1 MPPNIT
7 ATTSMIEAI
16 RDAQYA
22 VHAVPVQHSR
32 AFLHSIK
39 VGTAH
44 DDLLF
49 HPLEMRLFSASLWR
63 EATMRCKV
71 FTTMQISE
79 RFISSYHNQLG
90 YAICVGNVKSCT
102 HN

>member
-39 VGTAH
+39 VGTAR
-44 DDLLF
+44 DDHLF
-49 HPLEMRLFSASLWR
+49 HPLE
-63 EATMRCKV
+63 RCACSD
-71 FTTMQISE
+71 ME
-79 RFISSYHNQLG
+79 
-90 YAICVGNVKSCT
+90 
-102 HN
+102 